1 MLYEDPLA
9 AAVQINSTVV
19 PVRPWA
25 TTTAGGGGES
35 ACARPACISTP
46 AQGEATKARI
56 AMRRR
61 AITADLTLASGT
73 QTRMGHESH
82 PDGHK
87 SHPAV
92 SAKHLPRPTRPPTS
106 ALDPAE
112 RCANESGRPSVGRR
126 VMWCAGNGDG
136 R

>member
-46 AQGEATKARI
+46 AQGEATKTRT

-82 PDGHK
+82 PYGRK
-87 SHPAV
+87 SPRDFVREASAAV
-92 SAKHLPRPTRPPTS
+92 DSTTYLR
-106 ALDPAE
+106 
-112 RCANESGRPSVGRR
+112 GRTG
-126 VMWCAGNGDG
+126 
-136 R
+136 